1 MPNERPA
8 ERSRSETRQID
19 PQLIY
24 LLRDFKLNPQLYTKE
39 KTEQL
44 LKPYRDSGELDY
56 LMRNKEVLETML
68 KNASSAPQAK
78 PQSISMPGQYPKESA

>member
-1 MPNERPA
+1 MPLTEPIERT
-8 ERSRSETRQID
+8 RSEPRQID

-24 LLRDFKLNPQLYTKE
+24 LIREFKLNPQAYTKE

-56 LMRNKEVLETML
+56 LTRHK
-68 KNASSAPQAK
+68 
-78 PQSISMPGQYPKESA
+78 